1 MSNNVAR
8 KLTAQPLHTS
18 RYGESMIVRRL
29 ESYDIAPVVARV
41 KARLALDALRH
52 ELVNPNFSEAHFAES
67 LAHATGQTLVAE
79 DAGDVVGHLYGA
91 LLESPEY
98 GKGAWVGPDGVS
110 FDSPEILD
118 ALYAQAGLSWIESEA
133 IEHYAWVFDDVADT
147 SPWYELGFA
156 RMHARGVLALGGP
169 REEAWPFGYSLREGG
184 PDDLEVALELDH
196 ILDEAQQR
204 GPSFSLFVEHG
215 SRPEE
220 MLDTLDDPDVHHYVV
235 EYDGFAV
242 AQCITFPLDARRGS
256 FDDTMHISALAVRP
270 EHEHRGVAQALVRRA
285 LNDAS
290 SRGFR
295 YAEANWR
302 VTNHRA
308 AHFWQ
313 RYGFRTT
320 YVRLHRTI
328 GAG

>member
-1 MSNNVAR
+1 
-8 KLTAQPLHTS
+8 
-18 RYGESMIVRRL
+18 MIVRHVESGDVDRIVDRASKRL
-29 ESYDIAPVVARV
+29 VHDAARN
-41 KARLALDALRH
+41 D
-52 ELVNPNFSEAHFAES
+52 LVNPTFNESHFADA
-67 LAHATGQTLVAE
+67 LARASDQTWVAE
-79 DAGDVVGHLYGA
+79 ENAVLVGHLYGA

-110 FDSPEILD
+110 FDGPEALD
-118 ALYAQAGLSWIESEA
+118 ALYAVGGSSWIA
-133 IEHYAWVFDDVADT
+133 NDAVEHYAWVFDDAADT

-156 RMHARGVLALGGP
+156 RMHARGVIALEM
-169 REEAWPFGYSLREGG
+169 RRAVNWPLGYSVRRGESE
-184 PDDLEVALELDH
+184 DLVTALELDH
-196 ILDEAQQR
+196 ILDVAQQR

-220 MLDTLDDPDVHHYVV
+220 MLDTLDDPDVHHYLVD
-235 EYDGFAV
+235 YDGESI

-256 FDDTMHISALAVRP
+256 FGDSLHVSALAVRP
-270 EHEHRGVAQALVRRA
+270 EHEHKGIAQALIRHA
-285 LNDAS
+285 LNDAIDS
-290 SRGFR
+290 GFR

-308 AHFWQ
+308 AYFWRHF
-313 RYGFRTT
+313 GFRVT

>member
-1 MSNNVAR
+1 
-8 KLTAQPLHTS
+8 
-18 RYGESMIVRRL
+18 MIVRRL
-29 ESYDIAPVVARV
+29 ESHDIEGVVRRV
-41 KARLALDALRH
+41 KERLSLDARRH
-52 ELVNPNFSEAHFAES
+52 ELVNPTFSEGNFADA
-67 LAHATGQTLVAE
+67 LTHAMSQTWVAE
-79 DAGDVVGHLYGA
+79 DAGALVGHLYGA

-110 FDSPEILD
+110 FDRPDILD
-118 ALYAQAGLSWIESEA
+118 ALYAEAGLAWIEGES
-133 IEHYAWVFDDVADT
+133 IEHYAWIFDDVVDT

-156 RMHARGVLALGGP
+156 RMHARGVLALAG
-169 REEAWPFGYSLREGG
+169 RRAEAWPLGYSIRLGG

-204 GPSFSLFVEHG
+204 GPSFALFVEHG

-220 MLDTLDDPDVHHYVV
+220 MLDTLDDPDVRHYVV
-235 EYDGFAV
+235 EYDGDAV
-242 AQCITFPLDARRGS
+242 AQCITFPLDPRRGS
-256 FDDTMHISALAVRP
+256 FDNTLHISALAVRP

-285 LNDAS
+285 LNDADAA
-290 SRGFR
+290 GFR

-302 VTNHRA
+302 VANHRA
-308 AHFWQ
+308 AQFWL
-313 RYGFRTT
+313 RYGFSIT